1 MSSFAHLLTQ
11 IVTMRRIGVFCITA
25 GLMIPIAAAAAG
37 GISNDIA
44 ALAAISEEADAV
56 TFNTSSNHIWTYGKQ
71 RLQAFHT
78 DGSQLVDRMYPQL
91 PAKHSASELLAQ
103 GKNIWLVI
111 GRVLYHFD
119 NQGGLLKQQGFR
131 EDIKAIHYDV
141 KRSELLV
148 TTAEYVFVL
157 DSNGK
162 RIDRIRTRLANIA

>member
-11 IVTMRRIGVFCITA
+11 IVTIRRIGVFCITA
-25 GLMIPIAAAAAG
+25 GLMTQIAIAG
-37 GISNDIA
+37 SIWQSNDFA
-44 ALAAISEEADAV
+44 ALGIVAEEADAV

-78 DGSQLVDRMYPQL
+78 DGSQLVDRVYPEL

-148 TTAEYVFVL
+148 ITPEYVFVL

-162 RIDRIRTRLANIA
+162 RIDRIRTRLSNLA